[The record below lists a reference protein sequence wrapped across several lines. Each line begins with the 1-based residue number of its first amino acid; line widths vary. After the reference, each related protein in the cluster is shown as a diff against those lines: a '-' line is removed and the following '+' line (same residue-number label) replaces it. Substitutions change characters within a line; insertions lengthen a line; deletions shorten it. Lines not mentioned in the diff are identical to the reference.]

1 MVFLF
6 DNHGQRVKLGH
17 VEACPAPTRPVPI
30 LIPSAPTIAH
40 EEHLPDIP
48 RPKES
53 FEKFPGSKVRIGNLD
68 LQSAKGNY
76 QSDLYLCLFG

>member
-1 MVFLF
+1 MVSLF

-30 LIPSAPTIAH
+30 LIPSAPAIAH
-40 EEHLPDIP
+40 DEHLPDIP

-53 FEKFPGSKVRIGNLD
+53 FEQFPGSKVRIGNLV

-76 QSDLYLCLFG
+76 

>member
-17 VEACPAPTRPVPI
+17 VDACPAPTRAVPI
-30 LIPSAPTIAH
+30 LIPSAPAIAH
-40 EEHLPDIP
+40 EEHFPDIP

-53 FEKFPGSKVRIGNLD
+53 FEKNSRF
-68 LQSAKGNY
+68 KGPY
-76 QSDLYLCLFG
+76 RELRLAVGKRELLE